1 MAKDMFIVS
10 RGDEVV
16 RISHDRKTRK
26 TTAKNFEPIEGESNR
41 CNCLSITVH
50 SMEQLKAIGY
60 KDQVV
65 IYGLNLVN
73 NPIGRLINAKKMVES
88 FKEDL
93 PKGVKPE
100 DAIFKAFAKGLELS
114 KVEEDLW
121 KEFIKLDNEFE
132 SKIRF
137 YKIANIKVDDPE
149 NEKNEWKLRLH
160 NLQAS
165 AWDRLPELESGEVE
179 EEDAV

>member
-1 MAKDMFIVS
+1 MAKEIFIVS
-10 RGDEVV
+10 RGNEVARV
-16 RISHDRKTRK
+16 SHDRKTRK
-26 TTAKNFEPIEGESNR
+26 TTVKNFEPIEGESNR

-50 SMEQLKAIGY
+50 SMQQLKKINY

-65 IYGLNLVN
+65 IYGLNLIN

-88 FKEDL
+88 FKDDL

-114 KVEEDLW
+114 EVEANLW

-132 SKIRF
+132 DNLRF
-137 YKIANIKVDDPE
+137 YKISSIKVDDPE
-149 NEKNEWKLRLH
+149 NEKNAWKLRLH
-160 NLQAS
+160 TLQAS
-165 AWDRLPELESGEVE
+165 AWDRLPEIEEGEAE